1 MKDILKRILIK
12 LTSVKTLLLIWSCFL
27 ITAIVIKDRQTFN
40 NLAML
45 LVAVPIS
52 YFPSNIIQKIQE
64 KKKSGEQ

>member
-1 MKDILKRILIK
+1 MLKRILIK
-12 LTSVKTLLLIWSCFL
+12 LTSVKNILLIWSCFL

-52 YFPSNIIQKIQE
+52 YLPSNIIQKMQE
-64 KKKSGEQ
+64 MKNRGEQ

>member
-1 MKDILKRILIK
+1 MKDILIRALIK
-12 LTSVKTLLLIWSCFL
+12 LTSVKTWLLIWSCFL
-27 ITAIVIKDRQTFN
+27 ITAIVLKDRQTFN

-64 KKKSGEQ
+64 KKKDGE

>member
-1 MKDILKRILIK
+1 MKDILIRTLIK
-12 LTSVKTLLLIWSCFL
+12 LTSVKTWLLIWSCFL
-27 ITAIVIKDRQTFN
+27 ITAIVLKDRQTFN

-64 KKKSGEQ
+64 KKKNGE

>member
-1 MKDILKRILIK
+1 MKDILIRTLIK
-12 LTSVKTLLLIWSCFL
+12 LTSVKTWLLIWSCFL
-27 ITAIVIKDRQTFN
+27 ITAIVLKDRQTFN

-64 KKKSGEQ
+64 KKKDGE